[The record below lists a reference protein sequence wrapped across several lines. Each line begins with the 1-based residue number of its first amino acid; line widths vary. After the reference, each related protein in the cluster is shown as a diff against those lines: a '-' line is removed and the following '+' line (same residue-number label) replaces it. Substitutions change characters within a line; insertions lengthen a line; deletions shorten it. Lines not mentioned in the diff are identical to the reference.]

1 MARLPIDFPAG
12 LYRNGTQLQSQGRWY
27 DANLM
32 RFYEGSK
39 MPWGGWRFKS
49 ASAVTGKPRAIITWV
64 DNSKLTWAAIGTESK
79 LYAMNRLG
87 TLFDITPVGFVP
99 GIPNAVSG
107 GGYGSGLYGMGTYG
121 TPRSDSSL
129 VQDASVWSLD
139 LFGQDLVGV
148 MADDGKIYEWT
159 LNTATPAAQVSGS
172 PTARAVLVTEQRIMM
187 ALGAAG
193 NPRKVQWSDQE
204 DDTDWT
210 PGPTNQAGDFDLQT
224 NGRLMQGVRISAAN
238 LLLTDQDAHVATYT
252 ADNLVYSFNRVGEGC
267 GAVSQNCVAV
277 PDARAFW
284 MGQGN
289 FWTYNGYVAPLPCD
303 VSDYVFSDFNIQQQS
318 KVSCILNSQ
327 FGEIIWQYCS
337 GSSLEIDRYVV
348 FNYRE
353 NHWNIGKLVR
363 LSGADRGVFQYPLR
377 CGNDGFVY
385 EHEVGFTY
393 DTGVM
398 PYLEGGPIELG
409 NGDQVAY
416 INGLIPDDKTLGDVN
431 ATFFVRFEPD
441 DADTQFGPY
450 TLASKTDLRI
460 ACRQARVRFTGV
472 TLSDWRVGIPRI
484 DLIQGGN
491 R

>member
-1 MARLPIDFPAG
+1 MARLPIDFPPG
-12 LYRNGTQLQSQGRWY
+12 IYRNGTQLQSQGRWY
-27 DANLM
+27 DANLT

-39 MPWGGWRFKS
+39 MPWGGWRVKS
-49 ASAVTGKPRAIITWV
+49 TTAVTGKPRAIITWV
-64 DNSKLTWAAIGTESK
+64 DNSKLTWAGIGTESK

-87 TLFDITPVGFVP
+87 TLFDITPAGFVP
-99 GIPNAVSG
+99 GIPNALSG

-148 MADDGKIYEWT
+148 MADDGKIYEWM

-267 GAVSQNCVAV
+267 GAVSQNCIAV

-353 NHWNIGKLVR
+353 NHWDIGKLVR
-363 LSGADRGVFQYPLR
+363 LSGADRGVFQYPMR
-377 CGNDGFVY
+377 CGNDGIVY

-460 ACRQARVRFTGV
+460 ACRQARVRFAGV